1 MARVYLRVSSTKVS
15 RSAVVPTTA
24 GVKAPRCISPYPPP
38 WVDLEPTP
46 TVISAVGGALAL
58 RVLVGS
64 LGGDGE
70 LELLDDRVG
79 QHPVSHIDRTA
90 SSAAIWS
97 AASSEIS
104 KCLPALI

>member
-38 WVDLEPTP
+38 WVGLKPTP
-46 TVISAVGGALAL
+46 TVISAVGGAPAL
-58 RVLVGS
+58 HVLVGS

-79 QHPVSHIDRTA
+79 
-90 SSAAIWS
+90 
-97 AASSEIS
+97 
-104 KCLPALI
+104 